1 MSSRITMP
9 GSGDREHEHTCF
21 ADNTP
26 AVTVYGARLEE
37 TMKQEGWLQR
47 AELVVVVAAVI
58 VIALAHAISVIS
70 GS

>member
-26 AVTVYGARLEE
+26 AVTVNGARLE
-37 TMKQEGWLQR
+37 EGWLQR